1 MIYDT
6 VKAFEEI
13 KEKYN
18 LVQCELTTIVGDK
31 IETWTFPDAL
41 NAKGFAVV
49 DKLGLKFANK
59 CLYDA
64 DNDCITFIGLVPVES
79 SNYDY
84 KIISLR
90 EMFDNAQLDMKQ
102 YRMENRI
109 KKLDGDFE

>member
-41 NAKGFAVV
+41 NAKGFAVE

-64 DNDCITFIGLVPVES
+64 DDDCIKFIGLVLVVPN
-79 SNYDY
+79 NYDS
-84 KIISLR
+84 KVRKLR
-90 EMFDNAQLDMKQ
+90 EMFDKAQFDMKQ